1 MNRKGLMFWV
11 VVMLFGISLGM
22 VYITTPEARIQNNN
36 DDPLSGLKSRLFAS
50 AVAAQPVINGDAQVA
65 QPTPTNRV
73 SLFSQFDL
81 NHDQQLS
88 PEELRDAST
97 FQKMDKDGNGLIT
110 RDELR
115 PETPPH
121 PRI

>member
-11 VVMLFGISLGM
+11 VVMLFGLSLGM
-22 VYITTPEARIQNNN
+22 VYITTPEARIQNNS

-65 QPTPTNRV
+65 QSTPTNRV